1 MKKIFL
7 ILPILFLLTGCYNY
21 RELNDL
27 AIVSGISITKEE
39 NTYKVTAEVVNPKKQ
54 QDTSSSKEPD
64 FIIYTSS
71 ANSMQEA
78 FRKVI
83 KESPRKLYL
92 AQMDILIIDE
102 KVAEEEL
109 NTILDFI
116 ARDPEVRSEFYVL
129 IGKIDKI
136 LEVTTPL
143 ENISSKNILESLK
156 ANNMYLGY
164 ANLITYH
171 ELINDYLN
179 PNIEIAL
186 PSIEVTGN
194 PKEGEDIKNI
204 ESTTEDASSVISNI
218 GVFKNNKLLGY
229 LSEKESLVYNLV
241 MGNTQTTLIKTN
253 YQNNQY
259 VVNEIIDSSVK
270 TEADPKN
277 NKITISIKGKS
288 AISEV
293 NYDCDLEK
301 IKTIEDIQKKLNET
315 IEDTIKNSIEDTIL
329 KYNSDIYGFLDL
341 FYKKDPKYYKTIKDE
356 WYEKIFPNLEIEVKS
371 KIEIIE
377 KGNLNGGLYHE

>member
-27 AIVSGISITKEE
+27 AIVSGISVSKED
-39 NTYKVTAEVVNPKKQ
+39 NTYKITAEVVNPKKQ

-64 FIIYTSS
+64 FVIYTSS

-78 FRKVI
+78 FREVI
-83 KESPRKLYL
+83 KESPKKLYL

-102 KVAEEEL
+102 KVAKEEL
-109 NTILDFI
+109 NTIMDFI
-116 ARDPEVRSEFYVL
+116 SRDPEVRSEFYVL
-129 IGKIDKI
+129 IGKESEI
-136 LEVTTPL
+136 LEITTPL

-156 ANNMYLGY
+156 SNNMYLGY

-171 ELINDYLN
+171 ELINNYLN

-186 PSIEVTGN
+186 PSIEVKGN
-194 PKEGEDIKNI
+194 EEEGESTKNI
-204 ESTTEDASSVISNI
+204 ENTTGDASSIISTLAI
-218 GVFKNNKLLGY
+218 FKSNKLVGY
-229 LSEKESLVYNLV
+229 LSEKESLAYNLV

-253 YQNNQY
+253 YQNDQY
-259 VVNEIIDSSVK
+259 VVNEIIDSSTK
-270 TEADPKN
+270 MEADPQKN
-277 NKITISIKGKS
+277 KVTITIKGKS

-293 NYDCDLEK
+293 NLDCNLENK
-301 IKTIEDIQKKLNET
+301 KTIENIQKKLNKT
-315 IEDTIKNSIEDTIL
+315 IENTIKNSIKDTIQ

-341 FYKKDPKYYKTIKDE
+341 FYKTDPSYYKKIKDT
-356 WYEKIFPNLEIEVKS
+356 WYEETLPNLEIEVKS
-371 KIEIIE
+371 NIEIIE